1 MSNWN
6 KKICGTMLAK
16 VFYKSTKLITASV
29 TRIKLQRI
37 YQNKLVL
44 CQTYKPKRSYSTTK
58 DSISANNNND
68 SNDNK
73 NDENE
78 DDDDTPQR
86 TFVAK
91 ANATIVERE
100 NWVESMT
107 PKKIVEK
114 LDRYIIGQNKAKRAV
129 SVSLRN
135 RWRRQQL
142 NDDLKKEVMPMNIL
156 MMGPTGTGKTEIARR
171 LAQMVDGMYYNTV

>member
-1 MSNWN
+1 
-6 KKICGTMLAK
+6 MLAK
-16 VFYKSTKLITASV
+16 VFYKSTKLITVSARR
-29 TRIKLQRI
+29 TKLQWV

-44 CQTYKPKRSYSTTK
+44 CQTYKPKRTYSTAK
-58 DSISANNNND
+58 DSISSSNNND
-68 SNDNK
+68 NND
-73 NDENE
+73 
-78 DDDDTPQR
+78 DDVSDIDGDDTPQR

-91 ANATIVERE
+91 ANATIIERE

-171 LAQMVDGMYYNTV
+171 LAQMVDGMVINIFHYY

>member
-1 MSNWN
+1 M
-6 KKICGTMLAK
+6 I
-16 VFYKSTKLITASV
+16 
-29 TRIKLQRI
+29 
-37 YQNKLVL
+37 
-44 CQTYKPKRSYSTTK
+44 CQTYKSHRVYSTTK
-58 DSISANNNND
+58 DSKD
-68 SNDNK
+68 DDNK
-73 NDENE
+73 NNNIEDEISPS
-78 DDDDTPQR
+78 DDDQTPQR

-91 ANATIVERE
+91 ENATIVERE

-114 LDRYIIGQNKAKRAV
+114 LDRYIIGQDKAKRAV

-156 MMGPTGTGKTEIARR
+156 MMGPTGTGKVKLYINIIDR
-171 LAQMVDGMYYNTV
+171 